1 MSEKAVMTVEEDP
14 IYQII
19 SYIVFDMDEG
29 LRELSLQQLYTR
41 MKQAAMTMEMS
52 DFGDKREY
60 PTAQS
65 VAQRLPHIQKAMS
78 ERLYVDIRTR
88 GTGSNRRKF
97 YTFLRLDQ
105 WPLKLPAPAAK
116 LLNLDPMEEY
126 DPQFVLDRILALEP
140 EAKVTKEELIRTFGV
155 RR

>member
-52 DFGDKREY
+52 DFGDKWGKY

-65 VAQRLPHIQKAMS
+65 VAQRLPHIQEAMS

-88 GTGSNRRKF
+88 GTGTNSRKF
-97 YTFLRLDQ
+97 YTFLRMDQ
-105 WPLKLPAPAAK
+105 WPVKLPAPAAK
-116 LLNLDPMEEY
+116 LLNLDPTEEY
-126 DPQFVLDRILALEP
+126 DPQLVLDRMGP
-140 EAKVTKEELIRTFGV
+140 EAKVTKEALIKAFGV